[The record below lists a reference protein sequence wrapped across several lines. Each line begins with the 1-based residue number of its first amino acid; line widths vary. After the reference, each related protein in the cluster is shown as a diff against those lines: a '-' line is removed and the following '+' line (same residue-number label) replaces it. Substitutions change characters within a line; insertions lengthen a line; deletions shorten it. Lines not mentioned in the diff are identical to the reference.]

1 MFKFLKLTALV
12 LLLLQIVLCTS
23 EPTSP
28 INEYDPGFIPSQ
40 IIIDTKGSSLTS
52 GDTIH
57 SDSATLSIKG
67 NTSESRFQIRI
78 DSADWDTWQKEGT
91 FHYDS
96 LKDGTHQIFIKTKYL
111 SGTRI
116 DSSTITFYVQAEGYK
131 PFYNLKGDSTI
142 IIDSGSSI
150 IITAP
155 AQGAQPLSYIWTK
168 NNVPLSIIAGDTLKL
183 SNVIY
188 EDSGIYRCIVNNNF
202 GKDISRAYTIRIVN
216 APTIS
221 HSFSY
226 DGNGFTRG
234 NIPTGTKNYKPN
246 ETVIIRSNTGA
257 LSKDGFT
264 FAGWNNLADGS
275 GKRYSAADTLIMNS
289 QDIKLYAEW
298 KLEPPVIIVEPQEQ
312 TVMAGTVAI
321 FTITAFGANLD
332 YHWQKNGKNITN
344 AVFPSCTTS
353 ITAIADSGSTYN
365 CVVVNAAGEVKSDT
379 VKLLVRTV
387 LIAPVIKADPSLQSV
402 VEGMPATFLVV
413 ASGTNPLY
421 QWQKNTIDIS
431 NATAA
436 SYIINSTTLDQN
448 GSTYRC
454 IVTNEAGKDTSASA
468 LLEVNKF
475 IIPPKIETSPQNQ
488 SVTEGSRVKF
498 FVVASGTDL
507 TYQWQKNNVNLTNK
521 ISDSLII
528 DSTTLDNNGSTYR
541 CIVTNSAGQ
550 VISAAASLIVS
561 KLIQAPKIITQP
573 LSQTVVEGSKAKFE
587 VIVSG
592 TNPSYQWQ
600 RDTVN
605 IPGATTTTFIID
617 TAKMNINNTSY
628 RCIVSN
634 SAGKD
639 ISTGAVLTVKPL
651 PEVPSITLIT
661 TGDKTATLRWDSVTG
676 ATAYN
681 LYYRAGT
688 TVEKINTSKISNV
701 TSPYTVKNLDNGTQ
715 YAFAIC
721 SENENGESALSN
733 VVTATPRVYTIT
745 TSITGAGGT
754 INPSGTV
761 RIIENSDTTF
771 RFSPQAGYLIDSV
784 FIDGIAVLKAKT
796 DSQYI
801 FKAVRSDHSVRVRF
815 ATMKFNV
822 RFDSQ
827 NGGIPGNSPPPQTV
841 NYGDKVSKPI
851 IDPTKTGYTFV
862 GWFKDTAGTTG
873 NHWNFD
879 KEIVTKDIIIY
890 AKWNINQYTVK
901 FNSESGTAVDSQ
913 QVNYGDKL
921 TKPAN
926 PTRPNYIFA
935 DWYKDSSLINI
946 WDFAKDTVT
955 NNDILFAKWNVAAPK
970 ITIEPENDTVIER
983 YRASFTI
990 TASGINLTYIW
1001 QKGPSY
1007 EPITNATSATYTI
1020 AETKQSDNESYRCV
1034 VINDGGSDT
1043 SISVTLTVK
1052 PLPGVPS
1059 IKTITAGDSTVTVSW
1074 VNDTGITS
1082 YNLYYRAGATVDKSN
1097 GIKTENVT
1105 SPFIITKLLNGTQYA
1120 FAVSAVNAAGESD
1133 LSTILTTTPQV
1144 PVPVAPTIST
1154 ITAGD
1159 AKANVTWSTVT
1170 DATSYNLYY
1179 AAGTTVDKSG
1189 IKIAGALTPKDIT
1202 GLTNGILYAFAVS
1215 AENAAGESDLSTVQT
1230 AIPQAPAPGT
1240 PSIRVVIAGDAK
1252 ARVIWRTVTDATSYN
1267 VYYAAGTTVD
1277 KSGTKITGAVSP
1289 KDITGLTNGKQYT
1302 FAVSAV
1308 RAGSESNLSSVF
1320 TVTPKATDTSLLIK

>member
-421 QWQKNTIDIS
+421 QWQKNTIDIP

-468 LLEVNKF
+468 LLEVKKF
-475 IIPPKIETSPQNQ
+475 IIPPEIQSNPIGKTVVVGSQVSFSIE
-488 SVTEGSRVKF
+488 
-498 FVVASGTDL
+498 ASGTNPE
-507 TYQWQKNNVNLTNK
+507 YQWQKNGIDIPTG
-521 ISDSLII
+521 ISNTLILE
-528 DSTTLDNNGSTYR
+528 STTFDDSGYYR
-541 CIVTNSAGQ
+541 CIITNDLGKDTS
-550 VISAAASLIVS
+550 SAALLQIQ
-561 KLIQAPKIITQP
+561 KLIIPPK
-573 LSQTVVEGSKAKFE
+573 
-587 VIVSG
+587 
-592 TNPSYQWQ
+592 N
-600 RDTVN
+600 
-605 IPGATTTTFIID
+605 
-617 TAKMNINNTSY
+617 
-628 RCIVSN
+628 
-634 SAGKD
+634 
-639 ISTGAVLTVKPL
+639 VK
-651 PEVPSITLIT
+651 
-661 TGDKTATLRWDSVTG
+661 
-676 ATAYN
+676 
-681 LYYRAGT
+681 
-688 TVEKINTSKISNV
+688 
-701 TSPYTVKNLDNGTQ
+701 
-715 YAFAIC
+715 
-721 SENENGESALSN
+721 
-733 VVTATPRVYTIT
+733 
-745 TSITGAGGT
+745 
-754 INPSGTV
+754 
-761 RIIENSDTTF
+761 
-771 RFSPQAGYLIDSV
+771 
-784 FIDGIAVLKAKT
+784 
-796 DSQYI
+796 
-801 FKAVRSDHSVRVRF
+801 
-815 ATMKFNV
+815 
-822 RFDSQ
+822 FDSK
-827 NGGIPGNSPPPQTV
+827 G
-841 NYGDKVSKPI
+841 
-851 IDPTKTGYTFV
+851 
-862 GWFKDTAGTTG
+862 
-873 NHWNFD
+873 
-879 KEIVTKDIIIY
+879 
-890 AKWNINQYTVK
+890 
-901 FNSESGTAVDSQ
+901 GTAVSSQ

-935 DWYKDSSLINI
+935 DWYKDSALINI
-946 WDFAKDTVT
+946 WDFAKDTVISDDT
-955 NNDILFAKWNVAAPK
+955 LFAKWNVEAPK
-970 ITIEPENDTVIER
+970 IITEPENNTVIENNI
-983 YRASFTI
+983 ASFTI

-1001 QKGPSY
+1001 QKGPTY

-1020 AETKQSDNESYRCV
+1020 TKTKQSDNGSYRCI
-1034 VINDGGSDT
+1034 VINDGGRDT
-1043 SISVTLTVK
+1043 SISVTLMVK

-1059 IKTITAGDSTVTVSW
+1059 INTITTGDRTVTVNW
-1074 VNDTGITS
+1074 VNETGI
-1082 YNLYYRAGATVDKSN
+1082 V
-1097 GIKTENVT
+1097 I
-1105 SPFIITKLLNGTQYA
+1105 
-1120 FAVSAVNAAGESD
+1120 
-1133 LSTILTTTPQV
+1133 
-1144 PVPVAPTIST
+1144 IST
-1154 ITAGD
+1154 I
-1159 AKANVTWSTVT
+1159 V
-1170 DATSYNLYY
+1170 L
-1179 AAGTTVDKSG
+1179 
-1189 IKIAGALTPKDIT
+1189 
-1202 GLTNGILYAFAVS
+1202 
-1215 AENAAGESDLSTVQT
+1215 ERQ
-1230 AIPQAPAPGT
+1230 
-1240 PSIRVVIAGDAK
+1240 
-1252 ARVIWRTVTDATSYN
+1252 
-1267 VYYAAGTTVD
+1267 
-1277 KSGTKITGAVSP
+1277 
-1289 KDITGLTNGKQYT
+1289 
-1302 FAVSAV
+1302 
-1308 RAGSESNLSSVF
+1308 
-1320 TVTPKATDTSLLIK
+1320 